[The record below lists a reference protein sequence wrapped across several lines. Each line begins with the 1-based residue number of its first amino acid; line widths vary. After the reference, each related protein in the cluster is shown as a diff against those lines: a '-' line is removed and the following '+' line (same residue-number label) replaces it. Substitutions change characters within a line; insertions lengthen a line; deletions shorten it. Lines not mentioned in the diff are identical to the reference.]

1 MEFEREATWTGSFP
15 RYLFVLGHTACGFS
29 LFPNYDGLAH
39 NGLLA
44 GHLLSSVSLWIEN
57 TSQGAAL
64 LLLGHKSPMFFLS
77 GLLASPCHSR
87 NLT

>member
-15 RYLFVLGHTACGFS
+15 RYLFVPGHTACSFT
-29 LFPNYDGLAH
+29 LFPDYDGIAH

-44 GHLLSSVSLWIEN
+44 GCLFSSVSLLVGN

-64 LLLGHKSPMFFLS
+64 PLLGHKLPMFFLS
-77 GLLASPCHSR
+77 GLLASPCHSI